1 MKKVNISIAYEE
13 EKYAALTM
21 YLTQK
26 NMSLETELTAALDS
40 LYAKQVP
47 PAVRDFV
54 SQRISSEQKKEKRNR
69 ISKGRIPFEKS
80 EIRHRNGNDGNHP
93 SQG

>member
-13 EKYAALTM
+13 EKYVALTM

-54 SQRISSEQKKEKRNR
+54 SQRISSCLLYTSPKQDKQRTD
-69 ISKGRIPFEKS
+69 SA
-80 EIRHRNGNDGNHP
+80 
-93 SQG
+93 

>member
-47 PAVRDFV
+47 QL
-54 SQRISSEQKKEKRNR
+54 SQKK
-69 ISKGRIPFEKS
+69 SSP
-80 EIRHRNGNDGNHP
+80 
-93 SQG
+93 

>member
-40 LYAKQVP
+40 LCAKQVP

-54 SQRISSEQKKEKRNR
+54 SQRISSEQKKE
-69 ISKGRIPFEKS
+69 SKKQEKAQRTDS
-80 EIRHRNGNDGNHP
+80 V
-93 SQG
+93 

>member
-21 YLTQK
+21 YLAQK
-26 NMSLETELTAALDS
+26 GMGLETELTAALDN
-40 LYAKQVP
+40 LYTKQVP

-54 SQRISSEQKKEKRNR
+54 SQRISSEQKKEKKKQDKAQRTD
-69 ISKGRIPFEKS
+69 SV
-80 EIRHRNGNDGNHP
+80 
-93 SQG
+93 

>member
-1 MKKVNISIAYEE
+1 MKKVNISIAYE

-54 SQRISSEQKKEKRNR
+54 SQRISSEQKKE
-69 ISKGRIPFEKS
+69 SKKQDKQRTDS
-80 EIRHRNGNDGNHP
+80 V
-93 SQG
+93 

>member
-21 YLTQK
+21 YLAQK
-26 NMSLETELTAALDS
+26 GMGLETELTAAL
-40 LYAKQVP
+40 YTKQVP

-54 SQRISSEQKKEKRNR
+54 SQRISSEQKKEKKKQDKAQRTD
-69 ISKGRIPFEKS
+69 SV
-80 EIRHRNGNDGNHP
+80 
-93 SQG
+93 

>member
-13 EKYAALTM
+13 EKYQAITIYITM

-54 SQRISSEQKKEKRNR
+54 SQRISSEQKKEKKKQDKQRTD
-69 ISKGRIPFEKS
+69 SV
-80 EIRHRNGNDGNHP
+80 
-93 SQG
+93 

>member
-47 PAVRDFV
+47 QLSTLIQAAVLGV
-54 SQRISSEQKKEKRNR
+54 IVCVIGYISFRKLQKGFAE
-69 ISKGRIPFEKS
+69 EL
-80 EIRHRNGNDGNHP
+80 
-93 SQG
+93 

>member
-26 NMSLETELTAALDS
+26 NMSLETELTAALVS

-54 SQRISSEQKKEKRNR
+54 SQRISSEQKKE
-69 ISKGRIPFEKS
+69 SKKQEKAQRTDS
-80 EIRHRNGNDGNHP
+80 V
-93 SQG
+93 

>member
-47 PAVRDFV
+47 PAVRDFE
-54 SQRISSEQKKEKRNR
+54 SQRISSEQKKEKKKQDKQRTDSVR
-69 ISKGRIPFEKS
+69 EVRDSASKWK
-80 EIRHRNGNDGNHP
+80 
-93 SQG
+93 

>member
-54 SQRISSEQKKEKRNR
+54 SQRISSEQKKE
-69 ISKGRIPFEKS
+69 SKTQEKAQRTDS
-80 EIRHRNGNDGNHP
+80 V
-93 SQG
+93 

>member
-47 PAVRDFV
+47 PAVLTTIKV
-54 SQRISSEQKKEKRNR
+54 SRNIRSLRLCRSCSSFFA
-69 ISKGRIPFEKS
+69 SVP
-80 EIRHRNGNDGNHP
+80 
-93 SQG
+93 

>member
-1 MKKVNISIAYEE
+1 MKKVNISVAYEE

-21 YLTQK
+21 YLSQK
-26 NMSLETELTAALDS
+26 GMNLEAELTAALDS

-54 SQRISSEQKKEKRNR
+54 SQRISSEQKKEKKKQDKVQRTD
-69 ISKGRIPFEKS
+69 SV
-80 EIRHRNGNDGNHP
+80 
-93 SQG
+93 